1 MNREEQHARL
11 LKFQA
16 AGERLKSNDDF
27 KLYIQETEKDL
38 ARVWYDLAHTRT
50 TDPRIAELQ
59 GNLER
64 LEIELGRVNA
74 WLKEYNDFV
83 KDLREKE
90 IPETEDYSVG

>member
-1 MNREEQHARL
+1 MSKGEQHARL
-11 LKFQA
+11 LKLHA
-16 AGERLKSNDDF
+16 AAQRLKDNDDF

-38 ARVWYDLAHTRT
+38 ARVWFDLAHTRT

-74 WLKEYNDFV
+74 WLKDYNDFV

-90 IPETEDYSVG
+90 TPETEDYSVG